1 MLGLRVHP
9 GRLETRALTPAAAAE
24 KVRCRQI
31 TAEDLPAVARLLAAG
46 FPDRS
51 IGYWSA
57 ALNALRGRV
66 APEGYPQFG
75 YLLQG
80 EAAVVGVLLLIFVE
94 VGGGKVRCNVSSWYV
109 DPAYRMHA
117 APLVSA
123 ALRFK
128 HVTYLNVSPAR
139 STWPILEA
147 QGYRRYVEGQFAS
160 LPALSLA
167 GVGATVRAYRS
178 DRDDARLPPEE
189 AALLQDHAA
198 CGCLV
203 LMCERGGEEIA
214 PLVFLPRNVKHLGKV
229 AMQLAY
235 CRDTA
240 DFARYAGPV
249 GRFLARR
256 GVVVV
261 LCDGEGPI
269 AGLIGRFFQDR
280 SPKYFKGAD
289 RPRLNDLAYT
299 EAVLFGA

>member
-1 MLGLRVHP
+1 M
-9 GRLETRALTPAAAAE
+9 TPAASIE

-31 TAEDLPAVARLLAAG
+31 TATDIPAVADLLAVG
-46 FPDRS
+46 FPQRS
-51 IGYWSA
+51 LSYWSD
-57 ALNALRGRV
+57 ALNALRGRI

-75 YLLQG
+75 YLLEG
-80 EAAVVGVLLLIFVE
+80 ERAVVGVLLLIFVE

-128 HVTYLNVSPAR
+128 NVTYMNVSPAPN
-139 STWPILEA
+139 TWPILEA
-147 QGYRRYVEGQFAS
+147 QGYKRYVEGQFAS

-167 GVGATVRAYRS
+167 GLGATVRTYEPG
-178 DRDDARLPPEE
+178 RDDARLPIEE
-189 AALLQDHAA
+189 VGLLQDHAA

-203 LMCERGGEEIA
+203 LVCERGDDLV
-214 PLVFLPRNVKHLGKV
+214 PLVFLPRDVKPLGKV
-229 AMQLAY
+229 VMQLAY
-235 CRDTA
+235 CRDTS
-240 DFARYAGPV
+240 DFARNAGPV

-256 GVVVV
+256 GVAVV

-269 AGLIGRFFQDR
+269 HGLAGRFFKNR